1 MEADGILFLE
11 GPSHWFLPGTW
22 RCGVAH
28 DPSPRPGADG
38 NRLEGGSLREHLV
51 LVHLFS
57 RASTQTRGGQQG
69 PVLKK
74 AAQSRPFQGGR
85 QPGPTPAGPVHPSR
99 VRPLRILLA
108 LGCCEVFP
116 NLSKPIFTCLSGKV
130 VLKDLVGRDYKQKAR
145 LTYFTSWGP
154 CHLLSRHKS

>member
-1 MEADGILFLE
+1 METEGILFLK
-11 GPSHWFLPGTW
+11 GLSHWFLPGTW
-22 RCGVAH
+22 QCRVAH
-28 DPSPRPGADG
+28 DPTSRLDADG
-38 NRLEGGSLREHLV
+38 NRLEGGSLGEHLV
-51 LVHLFS
+51 PVHLFS

-69 PVLKK
+69 AVLKK
-74 AAQSRPFQGGR
+74 AAQSRLFQGGR

-99 VRPLRILLA
+99 VWRLWILLA
-108 LGCCEVFP
+108 LECCEVFP